1 MCSFIFSCQF
11 NLQITVLSLNFMPD
25 TSHQDL
31 IRCSCVTLWPVPRP
45 IRRLVASWKESQE
58 MARMS
63 MFLPCCWRKAEVIL
77 LPLLTMETDSI
88 PIWKEVSVF
97 QSINHIISYHSFQLL
112 KKAKEKEKRKKK
124 PPHLLTKIHHS
135 SQNFRIQKRFSSSKI
150 DLPHSR
156 IFQQSNPLQSI
167 LQRYHV

>member
-1 MCSFIFSCQF
+1 
-11 NLQITVLSLNFMPD
+11 MPD

-45 IRRLVASWKESQE
+45 IRRLVASSKESQE

-88 PIWKEVSVF
+88 PIWKGKNVSV
-97 QSINHIISYHSFQLL
+97 YHPFILSNSS
-112 KKAKEKEKRKKK
+112 KKRKGKKEKEKEKRKRKLTSLQK
-124 PPHLLTKIHHS
+124 STIFPKIFGYKNGSPPAKLI
-135 SQNFRIQKRFSSSKI
+135 FRIPASFNIRIPFKASSK
-150 DLPHSR
+150 DTMCEVVAVWKQKPQDMLHCR
-156 IFQQSNPLQSI
+156 
-167 LQRYHV
+167 VKW

>member
-1 MCSFIFSCQF
+1 
-11 NLQITVLSLNFMPD
+11 MPD

-45 IRRLVASWKESQE
+45 MRRLVASSKESQE

-97 QSINHIISYHSFQLL
+97 QSINHIILSTSG
-112 KKAKEKEKRKKK
+112 KKKKQEKRKRKLTSLQK
-124 PPHLLTKIHHS
+124 STIFPKIFGYKNGSPPAKLI
-135 SQNFRIQKRFSSSKI
+135 FRIPASFNNRIPFKASSK
-150 DLPHSR
+150 DTMCEVVAVWKQKPQDMLHCR
-156 IFQQSNPLQSI
+156 
-167 LQRYHV
+167 VKW

>member
-1 MCSFIFSCQF
+1 
-11 NLQITVLSLNFMPD
+11 MPD

-88 PIWKEVSVF
+88 PIWKEVSVYLSF
-97 QSINHIISYHSFQLL
+97 FPSVHSTLG
-112 KKAKEKEKRKKK
+112 KGKEKEKRRRKLTSLQKSTIFPK
-124 PPHLLTKIHHS
+124 TFGYKNGSPPAKLI
-135 SQNFRIQKRFSSSKI
+135 FRIPASFNIRIPFKASSK
-150 DLPHSR
+150 DTMCEVVAVWK
-156 IFQQSNPLQSI
+156 QNPQDMLHC
-167 LQRYHV
+167 RVKW

>member
-88 PIWKEVSVF
+88 PIWNEKNVSV
-97 QSINHIISYHSFQLL
+97 YHPFILSNSSR
-112 KKAKEKEKRKKK
+112 KRKEKKKEKKRETKEKT
-124 PPHLLTKIHHS
+124 HLFTKIHHF
-135 SQNFRIQKRFSSSKI
+135 SQNLRIQKRFSSSKI

-156 IFQQSNPLQSI
+156 IFQHSNPLQSI

>member
-25 TSHQDL
+25 KSHQDL

-45 IRRLVASWKESQE
+45 IRRLVASWKESQD

-77 LPLLTMETDSI
+77 LPLLTIETDSI

-97 QSINHIISYHSFQLL
+97 QSINHIISFFPPPG
-112 KKAKEKEKRKKK
+112 KRKKRETK
-124 PPHLLTKIHHS
+124 EKTHLLTKIHHF
-135 SQNFRIQKRFSSSKI
+135 SQNLRIQKRFSSSKI
-150 DLPHSR
+150 NLSHSR

>member
-1 MCSFIFSCQF
+1 
-11 NLQITVLSLNFMPD
+11 MPD

-45 IRRLVASWKESQE
+45 IRRLVASSKESHD

-88 PIWKEVSVF
+88 PIWKEVLVF
-97 QSINHIISYHSFQLL
+97 QSIISYHSFHLRE
-112 KKAKEKEKRKKK
+112 KEKKEKRKRKLTSLQK
-124 PPHLLTKIHHS
+124 STIFPKIFGYKNGSPPAKLI
-135 SQNFRIQKRFSSSKI
+135 FRIPASFNIRIPFKASSK
-150 DLPHSR
+150 DTMCEVVAVWK
-156 IFQQSNPLQSI
+156 QNPQDMLHC
-167 LQRYHV
+167 RVKW